1 MGSSVWVTLFTGSH
15 TAQCWHKSIVF
26 NPFSTLEK
34 MTICSYKDLLNAS
47 NVIRRKCWLV
57 LLSSIRFGFMPG
69 ESIGVYFQHTSWS
82 IWPHTQTHTH
92 TYARAH
98 THTPVWV
105 SLSGN
110 GRDRERRVWECW
122 SGGEPQGRR
131 EVESCNFR
139 AIWTACYGKECMCL
153 CRRVKEQMKRRG
165 GGGKKRG
172 GEGSRQRLQRGS
184 VSEWKSLSL
193 RLSPAVCMHGSR
205 LLQQMSTCPE
215 QTQRDSPS
223 DAERD
228 VNILQKQ
235 RLRVQLQNF
244 KMPS

>member
-92 TYARAH
+92 THARAH
-98 THTPVWV
+98 THQCEWV
-105 SLSGN
+105 CLETAETERGGSGNAEAGESRKGGERWKVATSGQYGPHAMGRNACAFVGEWRSKWKEEEAEERSEEGRDLGRGCSVALCLNERASLSDSLLLSVCTAHVCCSKWAHV
-110 GRDRERRVWECW
+110 RSKHSETLQVTP
-122 SGGEPQGRR
+122 SG
-131 EVESCNFR
+131 
-139 AIWTACYGKECMCL
+139 T
-153 CRRVKEQMKRRG
+153 
-165 GGGKKRG
+165 
-172 GEGSRQRLQRGS
+172 
-184 VSEWKSLSL
+184 
-193 RLSPAVCMHGSR
+193 
-205 LLQQMSTCPE
+205 
-215 QTQRDSPS
+215 
-223 DAERD
+223 
-228 VNILQKQ
+228 
-235 RLRVQLQNF
+235 
-244 KMPS
+244 